1 MTVTPKDRADCC
13 DISILID
20 LRKSIGRTQRRRFQ
34 AYLLRSV
41 RAGGKPNDHSIGEWF
56 RRFSEQV
63 AA

>member
-1 MTVTPKDRADCC
+1 MKVTPKDRADCC

-20 LRKSIGRTQRRRFQ
+20 FRRSIGRATRRNFQ

-41 RAGGKPNDHSIGEWF
+41 RAGATPNDHSIGEWF
-56 RRFSEQV
+56 KRFSEQV